1 MNYLKNNY
9 DNPSI
14 VFDFGT
20 YKNEYATEKVIY
32 TIYNGKNVI
41 YSGTATLE
49 LIPSEYFYNGWFDIY
64 MFDRFVVDSYDEI
77 TVESVLKDA
86 KIVKHYNYLGE
97 KHYETE
103 EFINECVDI
112 KIEFEIEEGYY
123 RIYSLYYTEENG
135 RSNRREFRV
144 ILSENQDV
152 VIRRDLYFD
161 YMRIIM
167 GDLDYEYQIQNYI
180 MNNVVIRAE
189 RANGSCDYIYGEE
202 AINYLNSLN
211 PKYEIN
217 INDRWFDAWVYTDNN
232 TYYVSGELLI
242 ITQDSEIMFYPDRNP
257 LFITELDNEHL
268 LEQLQNTGFKLEIK
282 SKDWWDSFD
291 AKNISISQIK
301 ILTDL
306 SDKEY
311 NEQFTVEVEIFGL
324 KTSFEVCYIDV
335 NDVSYDI
342 SYYNQYICYNEKD
355 ENDKMEAIMDNL
367 NVYSDYGI
375 ICPDDKKQQIL
386 SEVEIEIL
394 TKDYYEV
401 VNVTYQ
407 RLDYEGNA
415 YPYGFTF
422 YLYTKENS
430 NQIASGEIKLSL
442 KEEYYENFGWLNTID
457 LAYDD
462 VFTSFLSY
470 ADMLY
475 VNSFNYEY
483 NETNDIEVMKNWIT
497 DVKVTDVSK
506 NYNIDNLYEIEY
518 NIGVNK
524 FCYTVV
530 VR

>member
-1 MNYLKNNY
+1 
-9 DNPSI
+9 
-14 VFDFGT
+14 
-20 YKNEYATEKVIY
+20 
-32 TIYNGKNVI
+32 
-41 YSGTATLE
+41 
-49 LIPSEYFYNGWFDIY
+49 
-64 MFDRFVVDSYDEI
+64 
-77 TVESVLKDA
+77 
-86 KIVKHYNYLGE
+86 
-97 KHYETE
+97 
-103 EFINECVDI
+103 
-112 KIEFEIEEGYY
+112 
-123 RIYSLYYTEENG
+123 
-135 RSNRREFRV
+135 
-144 ILSENQDV
+144 
-152 VIRRDLYFD
+152 
-161 YMRIIM
+161 
-167 GDLDYEYQIQNYI
+167 
-180 MNNVVIRAE
+180 
-189 RANGSCDYIYGEE
+189 
-202 AINYLNSLN
+202 
-211 PKYEIN
+211 
-217 INDRWFDAWVYTDNN
+217 
-232 TYYVSGELLI
+232 
-242 ITQDSEIMFYPDRNP
+242 
-257 LFITELDNEHL
+257 
-268 LEQLQNTGFKLEIK
+268 
-282 SKDWWDSFD
+282 
-291 AKNISISQIK
+291 
-301 ILTDL
+301 
-306 SDKEY
+306 
-311 NEQFTVEVEIFGL
+311 
-324 KTSFEVCYIDV
+324 
-335 NDVSYDI
+335 
-342 SYYNQYICYNEKD
+342 
-355 ENDKMEAIMDNL
+355 MEAIMDNL

-401 VNVTYQ
+401 VNVTCQ